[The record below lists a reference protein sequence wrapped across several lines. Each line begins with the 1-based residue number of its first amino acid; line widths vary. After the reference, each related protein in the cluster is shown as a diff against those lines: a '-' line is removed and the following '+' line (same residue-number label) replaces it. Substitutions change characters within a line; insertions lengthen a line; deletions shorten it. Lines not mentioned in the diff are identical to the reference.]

1 MALLFWYR
9 PFLIVASR
17 LIIVIMKRIDRHR
30 AILGVDDKA
39 TLSDLKKVYR
49 KIMMEWHP
57 DKFQDSEESKK
68 KAEEKSTKL
77 IASYHFLVSVH
88 PETHDATKEAYIET
102 TTNASI
108 HDFEFKSEILRVEF
122 SDGTEYEY
130 YGLPKAIYVKLVNSD
145 TPDRFARRHIYN
157 NYLYRST
164 SKIVG

>member
-1 MALLFWYR
+1 
-9 PFLIVASR
+9 
-17 LIIVIMKRIDRHR
+17 MKRIERHR

-68 KAEEKSTKL
+68 MAEEKSTKL

-88 PETHDATKEAYIET
+88 PETHAATLTSYTATISE
-102 TTNASI
+102 ASI
-108 HDFEFKSEILRVEF
+108 DDFEFKSEILRVVF
-122 SDGTEYEY
+122 SDGNEYEY
-130 YGLPKAIYVKLVNSD
+130 YGVPKAIYVKLVNSD
-145 TPDRFARRHIYN
+145 TPDRFARRHIYE

-164 SKIVG
+164 SKVVGDQ

>member
-1 MALLFWYR
+1 
-9 PFLIVASR
+9 
-17 LIIVIMKRIDRHR
+17 MKRIERHR

-68 KAEEKSTKL
+68 MAEEKSTKL

-88 PETHDATKEAYIET
+88 VETHAASKTEYTATIMD
-102 TTNASI
+102 ASI
-108 HDFEFKSEILRVEF
+108 DDFEFKSEILRVVF
-122 SDGTEYEY
+122 SDGNEYEY
-130 YGLPKAIYVKLVNSD
+130 YGVHKAIYVKLVNSD
-145 TPDRFARRHIYN
+145 TPDRFARRHIYE

-164 SKIVG
+164 SKIVGDN

>member
-1 MALLFWYR
+1 
-9 PFLIVASR
+9 
-17 LIIVIMKRIDRHR
+17 MKRIERHR

-68 KAEEKSTKL
+68 MAEEKSTKL

-88 PETHDATKEAYIET
+88 PETHEATKAEYTATISE
-102 TTNASI
+102 ASI
-108 HDFEFKSEILRVEF
+108 DDFEFKSEILRVVF
-122 SDGTEYEY
+122 SDGNEYEY
-130 YGLPKAIYVKLVNSD
+130 YGVPKGIYVKLVNSD
-145 TPDRFARRHIYN
+145 TPDRFARRHIYE

-164 SKIVG
+164 SKVVSGN

>member
-1 MALLFWYR
+1 MLYFR
-9 PFLIVASR
+9 GDKIDN
-17 LIIVIMKRIDRHR
+17 MKRIERHR

-68 KAEEKSTKL
+68 MAEEKSTKL

-88 PETHDATKEAYIET
+88 PETHAATITEYT
-102 TTNASI
+102 TTISEASI
-108 HDFEFKSEILRVEF
+108 DDFEFKSEILRVVF
-122 SDGTEYEY
+122 SDGNEYEY
-130 YGLPKAIYVKLVNSD
+130 YGVPKAIYVKLVNSD
-145 TPDRFARRHIYN
+145 TPDRFARRHIYE

-164 SKIVG
+164 SKIVGGE

>member
-1 MALLFWYR
+1 
-9 PFLIVASR
+9 
-17 LIIVIMKRIDRHR
+17 MKRIERHR

-68 KAEEKSTKL
+68 LAEEKSTKL

-88 PETHDATKEAYIET
+88 PETHEATKSEYTATISE
-102 TTNASI
+102 ASI
-108 HDFEFKSEILRVEF
+108 DDFEFKSEILRVVF
-122 SDGTEYEY
+122 SDGNEYEY
-130 YGLPKAIYVKLVNSD
+130 YGVPKGIYVKLVNSD
-145 TPDRFARRHIYN
+145 TPDRFARRHIYE

-164 SKIVG
+164 SKIVGS

>member
-1 MALLFWYR
+1 
-9 PFLIVASR
+9 
-17 LIIVIMKRIDRHR
+17 MKRIERHR

-68 KAEEKSTKL
+68 MAEEKSTKL

-88 PETHDATKEAYIET
+88 VETHAATKTEYTATIME
-102 TTNASI
+102 ASI
-108 HDFEFKSEILRVEF
+108 DEFEFKSEILRVVF
-122 SDGTEYEY
+122 SDGNEYEY
-130 YGLPKAIYVKLVNSD
+130 YGVPKAIYVKLVNSD
-145 TPDRFARRHIYN
+145 TPDRFARRHIYE

-164 SKIVG
+164 SKIVGDN

>member
-1 MALLFWYR
+1 
-9 PFLIVASR
+9 
-17 LIIVIMKRIDRHR
+17 MKRIERHR

-68 KAEEKSTKL
+68 MAEEKSTKL

-88 PETHDATKEAYIET
+88 IETHAATKTEYTATIKE
-102 TTNASI
+102 ASI
-108 HDFEFKSEILRVEF
+108 DDFEFKSEILRVVF
-122 SDGTEYEY
+122 SDGNEYEY
-130 YGLPKAIYVKLVNSD
+130 YGVPKAIYVKLVNSD
-145 TPDRFARRHIYN
+145 TPDRFARRHIYE

-164 SKIVG
+164 SKIVGDN

>member
-1 MALLFWYR
+1 MLYFR
-9 PFLIVASR
+9 GDKIDN
-17 LIIVIMKRIDRHR
+17 MKRIERHR

-68 KAEEKSTKL
+68 MAEEKSTKL

-88 PETHDATKEAYIET
+88 PETHAATLTAYTATISES
-102 TTNASI
+102 SI
-108 HDFEFKSEILRVEF
+108 NDFEFKSEILRVVF
-122 SDGTEYEY
+122 SDGNEYEY
-130 YGLPKAIYVKLVNSD
+130 YGVPKAIYVKFVNSD
-145 TPDRFARRHIYN
+145 TPDRFARRHIYE

-164 SKIVG
+164 SKIVGGE

>member
-1 MALLFWYR
+1 
-9 PFLIVASR
+9 
-17 LIIVIMKRIDRHR
+17 MKRIERHR

-68 KAEEKSTKL
+68 MAEEKSTKL

-88 PETHDATKEAYIET
+88 VETHAASKTEYTATIME
-102 TTNASI
+102 ASI
-108 HDFEFKSEILRVEF
+108 DDFEFKSEILRVVF
-122 SDGTEYEY
+122 SDGNEYEY
-130 YGLPKAIYVKLVNSD
+130 YGVPKAIYVKLVNSD
-145 TPDRFARRHIYN
+145 TPDRFARRHIYE

-164 SKIVG
+164 SKIVGDN

>member
-1 MALLFWYR
+1 MYFR
-9 PFLIVASR
+9 GDKIDN
-17 LIIVIMKRIDRHR
+17 MKRIERHR

-68 KAEEKSTKL
+68 MAEEKSTKL

-88 PETHDATKEAYIET
+88 PETHAATLTAYTATISES
-102 TTNASI
+102 SI
-108 HDFEFKSEILRVEF
+108 NDFEFKSEILRVVF
-122 SDGTEYEY
+122 SDGNEYEY
-130 YGLPKAIYVKLVNSD
+130 YGVPKAIYVKLVNSD
-145 TPDRFARRHIYN
+145 TPDRFARRHIYE

-164 SKIVG
+164 SKIVGGE

>member
-1 MALLFWYR
+1 
-9 PFLIVASR
+9 
-17 LIIVIMKRIDRHR
+17 MKRIERHR

-68 KAEEKSTKL
+68 MAEEKSTKL

-88 PETHDATKEAYIET
+88 VETHAATKTEYTATIMD
-102 TTNASI
+102 ASI
-108 HDFEFKSEILRVEF
+108 DDFEFKSEILRVVF
-122 SDGTEYEY
+122 SDGNEYEY
-130 YGLPKAIYVKLVNSD
+130 YGVPKAIYVKLVNSD
-145 TPDRFARRHIYN
+145 TPDRFARRHIYE

-164 SKIVG
+164 SKIVGDN